1 VTVVGV
7 PPIPTPPATDGAKLL
22 AELRAAVTRYV
33 VLPSPQAADAVTLWT
48 AASHAQPAWEH
59 APRLAVVSPLK
70 RCGKSRLLDVV
81 AETCHGPLITI
92 NATIAAVVRS
102 IGADP
107 PTLLVD
113 EADTLWGTRK
123 QADANEDLRGL
134 LNAGHQRNRPML
146 RWDVTSRTAEQLDTF
161 AMALLAAIG
170 ELPDTIMDRA
180 VVVRMRRRAPAEQ
193 VQPYR
198 TRRDAP
204 PLHDLRDRLA
214 TWARAHLRVLQQVA
228 PAMPLEDRAADTWE
242 PLIAIADLAG
252 GDWPA
257 RARDAATTMTAAEA
271 QQEEDTAAGVR
282 LLADLRQV
290 FAAADAEALY
300 TSSILEALHQLEDS
314 PWADWYGHP
323 LATRELAR
331 LLRPYQVESK
341 NVREQGTGQPRKGY
355 ARADLHDAWARYVPL
370 HPLHEL
376 QPSEPAGQP
385 GNGPVADVLLLSATS
400 ATGPGHVADVA
411 DERIPSATGLTW
423 DVAHVADVAA
433 PPASIGN
440 GWHYDQPLA
449 PCTACGTGTSNR
461 APSGRPLH
469 LACAANTTTEGP
481 HHG

>member
-1 VTVVGV
+1 VTAVRV
-7 PPIPTPPATDGAKLL
+7 PPIPTPQAVDGAGLL
-22 AELRAAVTRYV
+22 AELRAAFGRYV
-33 VLPSPQAADAVTLWT
+33 VFPSPQAADAVTLWT

-81 AETCHGPLITI
+81 AETCHAPLITI

-146 RWDVTSRTAEQLDTF
+146 RWDVTSRTAEQLATF

-180 VVVRMRRRAPAEQ
+180 VVVRMRRRAAGEY
-193 VQPYR
+193 VDPYR

-204 PLHDLRDRLA
+204 PLHNLRERLA
-214 TWARAHLRVLQQVA
+214 AWARAHLRELQQA
-228 PAMPLEDRAADTWE
+228 TPAMPLEDRAADTWE
-242 PLIAIADLAG
+242 PLIAIADLAEG
-252 GDWPA
+252 EWPA
-257 RARDAATTMTAAEA
+257 RARHAAATMTAAEA
-271 QQEEDTAAGVR
+271 QQEEDTAASVR

-290 FAAADAEALY
+290 FTAAEAEALY
-300 TSSILEALHQLEDS
+300 TSTILEGLHQLEDA

-323 LATRELAR
+323 LTTRELAR

-341 NVREQGTGQPRKGY
+341 NIREHGTGTPRKGY
-355 ARADLHDAWARYVPL
+355 ARADLHDAWTRYVPL

-376 QPSEPAGQP
+376 QPADPAGHT
-385 GNGPVADVLLLSATS
+385 GNGHVADQQRPSATS
-400 ATGPGHVADVA
+400 ATGPGDVADVA
-411 DERIPSATGLTW
+411 ATPNPSATGLTC

-433 PPASIGN
+433 PPVSNGN
-440 GWHYDQPLA
+440 GWRYDQPMT
-449 PCTACGTGTSNR
+449 PCAACATGTTNR
-461 APSGRPLH
+461 APSGQPLH
-469 LACAANTTTEGP
+469 LACDTRTTAEGP

>member
-1 VTVVGV
+1 V
-7 PPIPTPPATDGAKLL
+7 DGARLL
-22 AELRAAVTRYV
+22 AELRAAFTRYV

-48 AASHAQPAWEH
+48 AATHAQPAWEH

-81 AETCHGPLITI
+81 AETCHAPLITV

-180 VVVRMRRRAPAEQ
+180 VVVRMRRRAPGEQ
-193 VQPYR
+193 VDPYR

-214 TWARAHLRVLQQVA
+214 AWARAHLRVLQQAA

-252 GDWPA
+252 ADWPA
-257 RARDAATTMTAAEA
+257 RARHAAATMTAAEA
-271 QQEEDTAAGVR
+271 QQEEDTSASVR
-282 LLADLRQV
+282 LLADLRQA
-290 FAAADAEALY
+290 FQAADAEALY
-300 TSSILEALHQLEDS
+300 TSTILEALHRLEDA

-323 LATRELAR
+323 SPPATWPSCCAPTR
-331 LLRPYQVESK
+331 SS
-341 NVREQGTGQPRKGY
+341 PR
-355 ARADLHDAWARYVPL
+355 
-370 HPLHEL
+370 
-376 QPSEPAGQP
+376 
-385 GNGPVADVLLLSATS
+385 TS
-400 ATGPGHVADVA
+400 ASTAP
-411 DERIPSATGLTW
+411 
-423 DVAHVADVAA
+423 A
-433 PPASIGN
+433 PPARAM
-440 GWHYDQPLA
+440 PA
-449 PCTACGTGTSNR
+449 PTYRTPGHAMCR
-461 APSGRPLH
+461 YMRYRRPIPQVTP
-469 LACAANTTTEGP
+469 AMGM
-481 HHG
+481 

>member
-1 VTVVGV
+1 VTAVPV
-7 PPIPTPPATDGAKLL
+7 PPIPTPPAVDGARLL
-22 AELRAAVTRYV
+22 AELRAALTRYV

-48 AASHAQPAWEH
+48 AATHAQPAWEH

-81 AETCHGPLITI
+81 AETCHAPLITI

-180 VVVRMRRRAPAEQ
+180 VVVRMRRRAPGEQ
-193 VQPYR
+193 VDPYR

-204 PLHDLRDRLA
+204 PLNDLRDRLSG
-214 TWARAHLRVLQQVA
+214 WAREHLGELRHA
-228 PAMPLEDRAADTWE
+228 TPAMPLEDRAADTWE
-242 PLIAIADLAG
+242 PLIAIADLAA

-257 RARDAATTMTAAEA
+257 RARHAAATMTQAEA
-271 QQEEDTAAGVR
+271 QQEEDTAASVR
-282 LLADLRQV
+282 LLADLRHIFQ
-290 FAAADAEALY
+290 AADAEALY
-300 TSSILEALHQLEDS
+300 TSTILEALHQQEDA
-314 PWADWYGHP
+314 PWADWYGRP
-323 LATRELAR
+323 LTTRDLAR

-341 NVREQGTGQPRKGY
+341 NVREHGGSPRKGY
-355 ARADLHDAWARYVPL
+355 ARADLQDAWARYVPL
-370 HPLHEL
+370 HPLQPLQEPEL
-376 QPSEPAGQP
+376 AGQP
-385 GNGPVADVLLLSATS
+385 GNGHVADRQRPSATS
-400 ATGPGHVADVA
+400 ATGSGDVADVA
-411 DERIPSATGLTW
+411 EPLIPSATGLTC

-433 PPASIGN
+433 PPASNGN
-440 GWHYDQPLA
+440 GWGYDQPLV
-449 PCTACGTGTSNR
+449 PCMACGTDTSNR
-461 APSGRPLH
+461 APSGQPLH
-469 LACAANTTTEGP
+469 LACATRTTTEGP
-481 HHG
+481 DHG

>member
-1 VTVVGV
+1 VTAVAV
-7 PPIPTPPATDGAKLL
+7 PPIPSAQAVDGAGLL
-22 AELRAAVTRYV
+22 GELHAALCRYV
-33 VLPSPQAADAVTLWT
+33 VFPGPQAADAVTLWT
-48 AASHAQPAWEH
+48 AATHAQPAWEH

-81 AETCHGPLITI
+81 AETCHAPLITI

-123 QADANEDLRGL
+123 QADNNEDLRGL

-146 RWDVTSRTAEQLDTF
+146 RWDITSRTAEQLDTF

-180 VVVRMRRRAPAEQ
+180 VVVRMRRRAAGEQ

-214 TWARAHLRVLQQVA
+214 AWARAHLRELQQA
-228 PAMPLEDRAADTWE
+228 TPAMPLEDRAADTWE

-257 RARDAATTMTAAEA
+257 RARDAASTMTAAEA
-271 QQEEDTAAGVR
+271 QQEEDTSAGVR

-290 FAAADAEALY
+290 FQAADAEALY
-300 TSSILEALHQLEDS
+300 TSTILEALHQLEDA

-323 LATRELAR
+323 LTTRDLAK

-341 NVREQGTGQPRKGY
+341 NVREHGTGAPRKGY

-376 QPSEPAGQP
+376 QALEPAAQP
-385 GNGPVADVLLLSATS
+385 GNGHVADRQLPSATS
-400 ATGPGHVADVA
+400 ATGPGDVADVA
-411 DERIPSATGLTW
+411 ATPNPSATALTC
-423 DVAHVADVAA
+423 DVAHVAHVAA
-433 PPASIGN
+433 LPATNGN
-440 GWHYDQPLA
+440 GWRYDQPLV
-449 PCTACGTGTSNR
+449 PCTACGTATSNR
-461 APSGRPLH
+461 APSGQPLH
-469 LACAANTTTEGP
+469 LACDSRTTAESP
-481 HHG
+481 DHD

>member
-1 VTVVGV
+1 VTAVPV
-7 PPIPTPPATDGAKLL
+7 PPIPIVQAVDGAGLL
-22 AELRAAVTRYV
+22 GELRAAFTRYV
-33 VLPSPQAADAVTLWT
+33 VFPSPQAADAVTLWT
-48 AASHAQPAWEH
+48 AATHAQPAWEH

-81 AETCHGPLITI
+81 AETCHAPLITV

-180 VVVRMRRRAPAEQ
+180 IVVRMRRRAPGEQ
-193 VQPYR
+193 VQPYL

-204 PLHDLRDRLA
+204 PLNGLRDQLA
-214 TWARAHLRVLQQVA
+214 TWARAHLRVLQHAA

-242 PLIAIADLAG
+242 PLVAIADLAG

-257 RARDAATTMTAAEA
+257 RARNAAAAMTAAEA
-271 QQEEDTAAGVR
+271 QQEEDTAASVR

-290 FAAADAEALY
+290 FQTTGAEALY
-300 TSSILEALHQLEDS
+300 TSTILEALHQLEDA

-323 LATRELAR
+323 LTTRDLAK

-341 NVREQGTGQPRKGY
+341 NVREHGGAPRKGY
-355 ARADLHDAWARYVPL
+355 ARADLQDAWARYVPL
-370 HPLHEL
+370 HPL
-376 QPSEPAGQP
+376 QASEPAGQP
-385 GNGPVADVLLLSATS
+385 GNGHVADQRTLSATS
-400 ATGPGHVADVA
+400 ATGPGDVADVA
-411 DERIPSATGLTW
+411 DERIPSATGLTC

-433 PPASIGN
+433 PPASNDN
-440 GWHYDQPLA
+440 GWHYDQPVV
-449 PCTACGTGTSNR
+449 PCAACGTGTSNR
-461 APSGRPLH
+461 APSGQPLH
-469 LACAANTTTEGP
+469 LACAARTPTEGP

>member
-1 VTVVGV
+1 VTAVGV
-7 PPIPTPPATDGAKLL
+7 PPIPSPQAVDGASLL
-22 AELRAAVTRYV
+22 AELHAAFSRYV
-33 VLPSPQAADAVTLWT
+33 VFPSPQAADAVTLWT
-48 AASHAQPAWEH
+48 AATHAQPAWEH

-81 AETCHGPLITI
+81 AETCHAPLITI

-102 IGADP
+102 IGQDP

-180 VVVRMRRRAPAEQ
+180 VVIRMRRRAPGEH

-214 TWARAHLRVLQQVA
+214 TWTRAHLRELQRAV

-257 RARDAATTMTAAEA
+257 RARDAAQVMTVAEA
-271 QQEEDTAAGVR
+271 QQEEDTAASVR

-290 FAAADAEALY
+290 FTDADAEALY
-300 TSSILEALHQLEDS
+300 TSTILEALHKLEDA

-323 LATRELAR
+323 LATRDLAK

-341 NVREQGTGQPRKGY
+341 NIREHGTGAPRKGY
-355 ARADLHDAWARYVPL
+355 ARSDLQDAWARYVPL
-370 HPLHEL
+370 HPLQ
-376 QPSEPAGQP
+376 QPEPPGQP
-385 GNGPVADVLLLSATS
+385 GSGHVADLQPASATS
-400 ATGPGHVADVA
+400 ATGPGDVADVA
-411 DERIPSATGLTW
+411 EASNPSATGLTC

-433 PPASIGN
+433 PPVSNGN
-440 GWHYDQPLA
+440 GWRYDQPLG
-449 PCTACGTGTSNR
+449 PCAACGTGTSNR

-469 LACAANTTTEGP
+469 LTCVARTTTEGP